1 MSKYIRV
8 LLTAFAALAMAHVA
22 AAGSVTV
29 GTNDNGNCYPFMC
42 NDSGISSGQSID
54 YQQVYASTAFSS
66 PVSINSLTWYYTS
79 EFGGSSTAI
88 GGTYKFE
95 WGYAPLNAV
104 NNLSTTL
111 SSNYIS
117 GPNVIGTFVIPAGG
131 INDNPSFTFSGFTP
145 FNYNP
150 ADGDLLLEVLVSNQ
164 DNVRNGS
171 GNGYNQS
178 DDTGTVTSRAYCI
191 TNLDFCSATGDGLVT
206 TFGTTTSA
214 TPEPSSILLFGTS
227 LLGLAPFRRKLFGR

>member
-1 MSKYIRV
+1 MSKYIKT
-8 LLTAFAALAMAHVA
+8 LLTAFAVLAIAQVA

-29 GTNDNGNCYPFMC
+29 GTGNTANCFPFMC
-42 NDSGISSGQSID
+42 NESGTSSGPSID
-54 YQQVYASTAFSS
+54 YQQVFASTAFSG
-66 PVSINSLTWYYTS
+66 PVSINSLTWYYFT
-79 EFGGSSTAI
+79 EFGGSSTAL

-111 SSNYIS
+111 GSNYIS
-117 GPNVIGTFVIPAGG
+117 GPNVLGTLLIPAGG
-131 INDNPSFTFSGFTP
+131 INDNPSFTFSSFTP

-150 ADGDLLLEVLVSNQ
+150 ANGDLLLEVLVSNQ
-164 DNVRNGS
+164 DNVLNGT
-171 GNGYNQS
+171 GNGYNTA
-178 DDTGTVTSRAYCI
+178 DGTGTVTSRAYCVEGSA
-191 TNLDFCSATGDGLVT
+191 CSADGLGLVT